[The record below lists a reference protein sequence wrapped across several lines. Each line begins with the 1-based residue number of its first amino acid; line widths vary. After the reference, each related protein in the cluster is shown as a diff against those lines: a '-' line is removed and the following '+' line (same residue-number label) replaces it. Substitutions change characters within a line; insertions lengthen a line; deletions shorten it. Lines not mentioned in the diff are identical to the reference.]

1 MSEEFLKTQIISPDN
16 QVYDGN
22 TEMVVLPG
30 DEGDFAAMYEH
41 APIITFLRPG
51 KVEVFSKEEKEKI
64 TFFVGGGFVKIQ
76 NNNCLVMVDYIKK
89 TTDIDV
95 KENEK
100 KISELSL
107 KLEKAEDEII
117 RDKAMDVLKFLKIEH
132 LKNERAGNRLFQKG
146 GQGQRKACK
155 TDFQRISN
163 IKSANRKPRKNIYEE
178 RIKQNNF

>member
-51 KVEVFSKEEKEKI
+51 KVEVFSKEEKENI
-64 TFFVGGGFVKIQ
+64 SFFVSGGFVKIQ
-76 NNNCLVMVDYIKK
+76 NNNCLVMVDYIRK
-89 TTDIDV
+89 TSDIDV

-100 KISELSL
+100 KISELLS
-107 KLEKAEDEII
+107 KLEKTEDQIARDNLIMDIDLI
-117 RDKAMDVLKFLKIEH
+117 RSENQASEKA
-132 LKNERAGNRLFQKG
+132 KG
-146 GQGQRKACK
+146 
-155 TDFQRISN
+155 
-163 IKSANRKPRKNIYEE
+163 
-178 RIKQNNF
+178 